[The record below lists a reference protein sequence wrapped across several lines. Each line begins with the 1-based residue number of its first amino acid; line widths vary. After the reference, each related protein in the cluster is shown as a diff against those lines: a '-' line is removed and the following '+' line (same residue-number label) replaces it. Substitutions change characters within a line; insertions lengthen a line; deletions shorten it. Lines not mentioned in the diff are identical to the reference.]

1 VIRRFLARARQNL
14 TPPTMAGYLAAILSL
29 FCNVASQVILSG
41 VLRRVAFDV
50 SGVSLVEVVRRLCCD
65 GMFWAGAGAAALT
78 LVSWAFAL
86 SQLPLARILPI
97 MALLFLFSPLL
108 AWLVYGE
115 RLSAINLAGFVVL
128 TTGVILSAWK

>member
-1 VIRRFLARARQNL
+1 MI
-14 TPPTMAGYLAAILSL
+14 GYLAAIIAMTA
-29 FCNVASQVILSG
+29 NVVCQVVLSG
-41 VLRRVAFDV
+41 VFRRTAEVHETGRLRPLARALLGDP
-50 SGVSLVEVVRRLCCD
+50 L
-65 GMFWAGAGAAALT
+65 FWIGCGAAFLMLA
-78 LVSWAFAL
+78 SWALAL
-86 SQLPLARILPI
+86 SQLPLARILPV